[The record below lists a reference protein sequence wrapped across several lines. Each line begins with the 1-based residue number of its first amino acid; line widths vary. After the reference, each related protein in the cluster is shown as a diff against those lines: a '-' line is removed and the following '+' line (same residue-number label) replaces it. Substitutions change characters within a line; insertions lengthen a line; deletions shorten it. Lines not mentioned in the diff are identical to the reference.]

1 MTAIESAFAQLWTRL
16 VTVDPSFAVG
26 LAVAVFAGVQTY
38 WMRRRYSA
46 ARSALMNQT
55 VGPAWLAR
63 RSLEQD
69 ARDIDT
75 DGFVD
80 HEKSW
85 RGDRGRIDRI
95 ETQAREVLRLSADV
109 GGTFKDKG
117 RRVFAAWIGYADAM
131 QVWGQGKLTYS
142 EEEVVERLFAAIA
155 ALEEIHPREAS
166 EPDVPT
172 LEDVRAKLV
181 QDGHGVRTS
190 AEDPQ

>member
-38 WMRRRYSA
+38 WMRRWYSA

-75 DGFVD
+75 DGFD
-80 HEKSW
+80 
-85 RGDRGRIDRI
+85 
-95 ETQAREVLRLSADV
+95 
-109 GGTFKDKG
+109 
-117 RRVFAAWIGYADAM
+117 
-131 QVWGQGKLTYS
+131 GKLFYPFQ
-142 EEEVVERLFAAIA
+142 VE
-155 ALEEIHPREAS
+155 
-166 EPDVPT
+166 
-172 LEDVRAKLV
+172 
-181 QDGHGVRTS
+181 GGC
-190 AEDPQ
+190 